1 MVAMTHRCKRV
12 CMGHTIMSALHLL
25 SEQYTYIQCIYV
37 YIILK
42 PRRRVARNS
51 RLYYIQMITL

>member
-42 PRRRVARNS
+42 PRRSVARNAM
-51 RLYYIQMITL
+51 LCHMQIIML